1 MPVQAGYSSI
11 GTVSNIHLSHS
22 IFYLHF
28 GLNLNADT
36 NFSQSIRIE
45 QDTIG
50 YVIGGML
57 LLGFIFLILASVA
70 AAFIPACPF
79 KSSLTTL
86 IKLLFESIVLF
97 FRLIRGRYQPPW
109 ILNIIKYYRT
119 PRKRY
124 INRDINRVQHDGEA
138 MKLRTTSESSHVQD
152 HVTVHQ
158 SGQAAHRKHSA
169 LLLLIMILVVS
180 IVVLVVLVLSVLKS
194 NSGTYYALICLPF
207 AASLSIFGNLPRSY
221 ERPPRYGL
229 EYWIFLASV
238 VIAPFMIAASYYSD
252 SRRDKFMGLFFT
264 GCGLQLL
271 FTVFGALLFTFTP
284 ETRDTDAVAW
294 LLVSTASQKPEHFR
308 KAGQISNKPPNLEHK
323 SEHPNASNYD
333 HRKASLLTSLQP
345 LLSSLITSKLQTL
358 KDGTKNQAFPA
369 EETLKDVEIYVA
381 CLAQLS
387 NFENFH
393 GSIWKNQS
401 AVIHPVLSPQK
412 EKSPLESA
420 LEEISTNPNGKFN
433 SLLTS
438 AARDA
443 LQHYKGGE
451 KTEGRNQCISQ
462 VKIQDSDCDDL
473 VCLSNRLSF
482 PFISSFAYR
491 RHPQGY
497 AKIQDSDCDDLVC
510 LSNRLSFPFI
520 SSFAYRRHPQ
530 GYALPYHTYNGHGRL

>member
-1 MPVQAGYSSI
+1 MHVQAGYSSI
-11 GTVSNIHLSHS
+11 GTVENIHLSHS
-22 IFYLHF
+22 IFYLYF

-57 LLGFIFLILASVA
+57 LLGFVFLILASVA

-86 IKLLFESIVLF
+86 IKLFFKFIVLF
-97 FRLIRGRYQPPW
+97 FKLILGRYQSPW
-109 ILNIIKYYRT
+109 ILDIIKYYKT

-124 INRDINRVQHDGEA
+124 DINRVQHDGEA
-138 MKLRTTSESSHVQD
+138 MGLQTTSESSHVQD

-158 SGQAAHRKHSA
+158 SGQVPHPKHS
-169 LLLLIMILVVS
+169 LLQLFMIGVLSS
-180 IVVLVVLVLSVLKS
+180 IVLVVLVLCILKF

-207 AASLSIFGNLPRSY
+207 AASLSIFGDLPRSY

-264 GCGLQLL
+264 GCGLHLL
-271 FTVFGALLFTFTP
+271 FTVFGARLFTFTP

-308 KAGQISNKPPNLEHK
+308 KAGRISNQPPKDK
-323 SEHPNASNYD
+323 SPYQHPKDSNYD

-345 LLSSLITSKLQTL
+345 LLSSLITSKFQTL
-358 KDGTKNQAFPA
+358 NLHQDGTKDQALPA
-369 EETLKDVEIYVA
+369 EKTKDLEIYVA

-387 NFENFH
+387 NFENFD

-401 AVIHPVLSPQK
+401 AVIHPVLSTSN
-412 EKSPLESA
+412 EKSPLEIA
-420 LEEISTNPNGKFN
+420 LEEISNNPNGKFN
-433 SLLTS
+433 SRLES

-443 LQHYKGGE
+443 LQYYKGGE
-451 KTEGRNQCISQ
+451 KTEGRNWCMSQ
-462 VKIQDSDCDDL
+462 GKIQDSHCDDL

-497 AKIQDSDCDDLVC
+497 A
-510 LSNRLSFPFI
+510 
-520 SSFAYRRHPQ
+520 
-530 GYALPYHTYNGHGRL
+530 PYHTYNGYGR